1 MFVEDFKKNPCI
13 ISPSRVRQAPLS
25 ISYERS
31 PLPPRRNLL
40 TFPTAVADESKSDN
54 QKNENY
60 KEEDHEKYKPPLF
73 VEDSRLFF
81 GATCNIRHSEP
92 L

>member
-25 ISYERS
+25 ISYES
-31 PLPPRRNLL
+31 PRNLL